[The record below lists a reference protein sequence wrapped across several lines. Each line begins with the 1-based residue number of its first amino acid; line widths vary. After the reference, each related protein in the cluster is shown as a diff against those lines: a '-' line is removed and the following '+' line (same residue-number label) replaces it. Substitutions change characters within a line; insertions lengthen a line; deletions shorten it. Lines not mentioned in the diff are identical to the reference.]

1 MIKTFVTLHNG
12 DAYKVSYDQTHNV
25 TEVLRFID
33 CKTSWCDELEFKQL
47 PQQVKTKFE
56 AHLSNDTE

>member
-12 DAYKVSYDQTHNV
+12 DAYKVSYDDAHNV

-33 CKTSWCDELEFKQL
+33 CKTSWCDEVEFKAL
-47 PQQVKTKFE
+47 PERVKRKFE
-56 AHLSNDTE
+56 THLTHDTE